1 MTSNMKA
8 LTRLWSEM
16 TNKKQD
22 LSSQEVNLSA
32 VDELEKNIDIL
43 FNDAGELEDL
53 ILDFEQHMDR
63 AYGVYVDLKQL
74 AEALDRDQNDLESDI
89 DKVAAAANELGV
101 DVPAVD
107 QASRAMMIAD
117 EARGKAEDIINK
129 YNL

>member
-1 MTSNMKA
+1 MKA
-8 LTRLWSEM
+8 LTKLWSDM
-16 TNKKQD
+16 TKPQEE
-22 LSSQEVNLSA
+22 LASQEVKLSA
-32 VDELEKNIDIL
+32 VDELEKNTDIL
-43 FNDAGELEDL
+43 INDAGELEDL

-89 DKVAAAANELGV
+89 DKLQAAAKELGV

>member
-1 MTSNMKA
+1 MKA
-8 LTRLWSEM
+8 LYNLWSDM
-16 TNKKQD
+16 AKPKQE
-22 LSSQEVNLSA
+22 LASQEVKLSA
-32 VDELEKNIDIL
+32 VDDLEENADIL
-43 FNDAGELEDL
+43 INDAGELEGL

-63 AYGVYVDLKQL
+63 AYSVYVDIKQL
-74 AEALDRDQNDLESDI
+74 SEAIDGDSTDLDGDI
-89 DKVAAAANELGV
+89 SKVEAAAKELGV

>member
-1 MTSNMKA
+1 MKA

-16 TNKKQD
+16 TKPQEE
-22 LSSQEVNLSA
+22 LASQEVKLSA
-32 VDELEKNIDIL
+32 VDELEKNTDIL
-43 FNDAGELEDL
+43 INDAGELEDL

-89 DKVAAAANELGV
+89 DKLQAAAKELGV

>member
-1 MTSNMKA
+1 MKA

-16 TNKKQD
+16 AKPKQE
-22 LSSQEVNLSA
+22 LASQEVKLSA
-32 VDELEKNIDIL
+32 VDELEKNTDIL
-43 FNDAGELEDL
+43 INDAGELEDL

-107 QASRAMMIAD
+107 QAARAMMIAD

>member
-1 MTSNMKA
+1 MKA

-16 TNKKQD
+16 AEPKQE
-22 LSSQEVNLSA
+22 LASQEVKLSA
-32 VDELEKNIDIL
+32 VDELEKNTDIL
-43 FNDAGELEDL
+43 INDAGELEDL

-107 QASRAMMIAD
+107 QAARAMMIAD

>member
-1 MTSNMKA
+1 MKA
-8 LTRLWSEM
+8 LYNLWSDM
-16 TNKKQD
+16 AKPKQE
-22 LSSQEVNLSA
+22 LASKEVKLSA
-32 VDELEKNIDIL
+32 VDELEKNTDIL
-43 FNDAGELEDL
+43 INDAGELEDL

-74 AEALDRDQNDLESDI
+74 AEALDRDQTDLESDI
-89 DKVAAAANELGV
+89 DKLQAAAKELGV

>member
-1 MTSNMKA
+1 MKA

-16 TNKKQD
+16 TKPQEE
-22 LSSQEVNLSA
+22 LASQEVKLSA
-32 VDELEKNIDIL
+32 VDELEKNTDIL
-43 FNDAGELEDL
+43 INDAGELEDL

-74 AEALDRDQNDLESDI
+74 AEALDRDQTDLESDI
-89 DKVAAAANELGV
+89 DKLQAAAKELGV

>member
-1 MTSNMKA
+1 MKA
-8 LTRLWSEM
+8 LTKLWSDM
-16 TNKKQD
+16 ANKKQD
-22 LSSQEVNLSA
+22 LASQEVKLSA
-32 VDELEKNIDIL
+32 VDELEKNTDIL
-43 FNDAGELEDL
+43 INDAGELEDL

-63 AYGVYVDLKQL
+63 AYSVYVDLKQL
-74 AEALDRDQNDLESDI
+74 AEAIDRDQTDLESDV
-89 DKVAAAANELGV
+89 DKLEAAAKELGV

>member
-1 MTSNMKA
+1 MKA

-16 TNKKQD
+16 TKPQEE
-22 LSSQEVNLSA
+22 LASQEVKLSA
-32 VDELEKNIDIL
+32 VDELEKNTDIL
-43 FNDAGELEDL
+43 INDAGELEDL

-74 AEALDRDQNDLESDI
+74 SEALDRDQNDLESDI
-89 DKVAAAANELGV
+89 DKLQAAAKELGV

>member
-1 MTSNMKA
+1 MA
-8 LTRLWSEM
+8 EP
-16 TNKKQD
+16 KQE
-22 LSSQEVNLSA
+22 LASQEVKLSA
-32 VDELEKNIDIL
+32 VDELEKNTDIL
-43 FNDAGELEDL
+43 INDAGELEDL

>member
-1 MTSNMKA
+1 MKA

-16 TNKKQD
+16 TKPQEE
-22 LSSQEVNLSA
+22 LASQEVKLSA
-32 VDELEKNIDIL
+32 VDELEKNTDIL
-43 FNDAGELEDL
+43 INDAGELEDL

-89 DKVAAAANELGV
+89 YKLQAAAKELGV

>member
-1 MTSNMKA
+1 MKA
-8 LTRLWSEM
+8 LYNLWSDM
-16 TNKKQD
+16 AKPKQE
-22 LSSQEVNLSA
+22 LASQEVKLSA
-32 VDELEKNIDIL
+32 VDELEKNTDIL
-43 FNDAGELEDL
+43 INDAGELEDL

-74 AEALDRDQNDLESDI
+74 AEALDRDQTDLESDI
-89 DKVAAAANELGV
+89 DKLQAAAKELGV